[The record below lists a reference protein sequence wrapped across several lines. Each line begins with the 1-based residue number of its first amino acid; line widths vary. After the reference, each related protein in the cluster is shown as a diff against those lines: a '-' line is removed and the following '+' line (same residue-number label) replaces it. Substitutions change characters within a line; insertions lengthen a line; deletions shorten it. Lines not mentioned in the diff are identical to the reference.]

1 MPRIPATTSLDDA
14 IAVSQRHA
22 DAMMAVIAVRDRLS
36 ECAPRLEHYNPDAY
50 RHACNEH
57 RARIDMLRRLLL
69 DLGEISQ
76 GCRTQLLQRFDPR
89 QVNSYQEQE
98 ATC

>member
-1 MPRIPATTSLDDA
+1 MPTIPATTSLRDA
-14 IAVSQRHA
+14 IAVSQHHA

-36 ECAPRLEHYNPDAY
+36 ECAPRMEHYSADEY

-57 RARIDMLRRLLL
+57 RARIEILGRILT

-76 GCRTQLLQRFDPR
+76 GTRAQLLQRFNP
-89 QVNSYQEQE
+89 NQEQE